1 NYNTAVNNANGVI
14 NATNN
19 PNMDA
24 NAINGMA
31 NQVNT
36 TKAALNGVQNLA
48 QAKTNATNTIN
59 NAHDLN
65 PKQKD
70 ALKTQVN
77 NAQRVSD
84 ANNVQH
90 TATELNGAMTALKAA
105 IADKERTK
113 ASGNYVNADQEK
125 RQAYDSKVTNAENI
139 INGTPNATL
148 TVNDVNSA
156 TSQVNAA
163 KTALNGD
170 NNLRVA
176 KENANNTI
184 DGLAQLN
191 NAQKAKLKEQV
202 QSATTLE
209 GVQTVKNSSQTLNT
223 AMKGLRD
230 SIANEAT
237 IKAGQNYT
245 DASPTNRNEYDSAV
259 TAAKAI
265 INQTS
270 NPTMEPNTI
279 TQATSQVTTKEHAL
293 NGAQNLAQAKTT
305 AKNNLNNLTSINN
318 AQKDALTRSIDGA
331 TTVAG
336 VNQETAKATE
346 LNNAMHSLQ
355 NGINDETQTK
365 QTQKYLDAEP
375 NKKSAYDQAVNAAKA
390 ILTKASGQNVD
401 KAAVEQALQNVNST
415 KTALNGDAKL
425 NEAKAAAKQTLGTL
439 THINNAQRNAL

>member
-1 NYNTAVNNANGVI
+1 
-14 NATNN
+14 
-19 PNMDA
+19 
-24 NAINGMA
+24 
-31 NQVNT
+31 
-36 TKAALNGVQNLA
+36 
-48 QAKTNATNTIN
+48 TNATNTIN

-65 PKQKD
+65 QKQKD

-84 ANNVQH
+84 ANNVQR
-90 TATELNGAMTALKAA
+90 TATELNSAMTALKAA

-139 INGTPNATL
+139 ISGTPNATL

-156 TSQVNAA
+156 ASQVNAA

-176 KENANNTI
+176 KEQANNTI

-202 QSATTLE
+202 QSATTLD

-245 DASPTNRNEYDSAV
+245 DASPNNRNEYDSAV

-279 TQATSQVTTKEHAL
+279 TQATSQVTT
-293 NGAQNLAQAKTT
+293 
-305 AKNNLNNLTSINN
+305 
-318 AQKDALTRSIDGA
+318 
-331 TTVAG
+331 
-336 VNQETAKATE
+336 
-346 LNNAMHSLQ
+346 
-355 NGINDETQTK
+355 
-365 QTQKYLDAEP
+365 
-375 NKKSAYDQAVNAAKA
+375 
-390 ILTKASGQNVD
+390 
-401 KAAVEQALQNVNST
+401 
-415 KTALNGDAKL
+415 
-425 NEAKAAAKQTLGTL
+425 
-439 THINNAQRNAL
+439 